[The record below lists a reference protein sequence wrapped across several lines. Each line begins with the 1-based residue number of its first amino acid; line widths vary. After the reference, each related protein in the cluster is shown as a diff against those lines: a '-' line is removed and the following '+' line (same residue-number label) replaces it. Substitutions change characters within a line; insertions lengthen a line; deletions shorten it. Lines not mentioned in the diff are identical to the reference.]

1 LLSTTS
7 VLSSS
12 LGIATVPKKVGWPEV
27 NVPSDSLR
35 LDVSNSSYIVQMSV
49 TEITRAANLSRAT
62 LISVPFRAE
71 CQRRRD
77 EGKVIVR
84 VQRRLFGG
92 VLTLAL
98 LLGCAVPAE
107 ATTHGGKAKTPATLY
122 GAASDK
128 TTSAQ
133 SQFYA
138 SMTTSPVISVVSK
151 RAITLATT
159 YTEFAK
165 ALAHIHWQGKAKK
178 DSRTFESYLRTFSQF
193 LLTIKLQTPSTM
205 SSWSDQLTAIGNAG
219 HKPFDALSEDLG
231 SKARASTPVR
241 GTPGV
246 GSTTTKPSSPKVTTP
261 PVTAPPVTAPPVTAP
276 PVTAPPVTTPP
287 APALNQNAVQ
297 DAESYLST
305 EPGFSQQGLINQLS
319 GPGGDGFSVADATAA
334 VDSLNVN
341 WNAQAV
347 DDANNYNSTVG
358 GFSCSG
364 MIQQLSGPG
373 GDGFTVAQATYGAT
387 QAGDC

>member
-1 LLSTTS
+1 MRAQRLLMGILMALTS
-7 VLSSS
+7 LI
-12 LGIATVPKKVGWPEV
+12 GGA
-27 NVPSDSLR
+27 
-35 LDVSNSSYIVQMSV
+35 VS
-49 TEITRAANLSRAT
+49 A
-62 LISVPFRAE
+62 
-71 CQRRRD
+71 
-77 EGKVIVR
+77 G
-84 VQRRLFGG
+84 
-92 VLTLAL
+92 
-98 LLGCAVPAE
+98 
-107 ATTHGGKAKTPATLY
+107 ATTHGGKAKTPAALY
-122 GAASDK
+122 VAASDK
-128 TTSAQ
+128 TTSPQ

-138 SMTTSPVISVVSK
+138 SMTTSPVLSVVSK

-178 DSRTFESYLRTFSQF
+178 DSRSFESYLRTFSQF
-193 LLTIKLQTPSTM
+193 LLTIKLQTPTTM

-231 SKARASTPVR
+231 LKARASTPVR

-261 PVTAPPVTAPPVTAP
+261 PVTAPVTAPPVTAP
-276 PVTAPPVTTPP
+276 RVTAPPVTTPP

>member
-1 LLSTTS
+1 M
-7 VLSSS
+7 
-12 LGIATVPKKVGWPEV
+12 K
-27 NVPSDSLR
+27 
-35 LDVSNSSYIVQMSV
+35 
-49 TEITRAANLSRAT
+49 
-62 LISVPFRAE
+62 
-71 CQRRRD
+71 
-77 EGKVIVR
+77 
-84 VQRRLFGG
+84 VQRLLIGIL
-92 VLTLAL
+92 VTLTLPI
-98 LLGCAVPAE
+98 GGAVSAG
-107 ATTHGGKAKTPATLY
+107 ATTHGGKAKTPAALY
-122 GAASDK
+122 VAASDK
-128 TTSAQ
+128 TTSPQ

-138 SMTTSPVISVVSK
+138 SMTTSPVLSVVSK

-178 DSRTFESYLRTFSQF
+178 DSRNFETYLRTFSQF
-193 LLTIKLQTPSTM
+193 LLTIKLQTSSTM

-231 SKARASTPVR
+231 FKARASTPVR

-246 GSTTTKPSSPKVTTP
+246 GSTTTEPPSPKVTTP
-261 PVTAPPVTAPPVTAP
+261 PATEP
-276 PVTAPPVTTPP
+276 PVTAPPVTTPRVTTPPVTTPP
-287 APALNQNAVQ
+287 APVLTQQQQNAVQ
-297 DAESYLST
+297 DAENYLST

-319 GPGGDGFSVADATAA
+319 GPGGDGFSVVDATAA